1 MEQFRYIS
9 FINSRLSFNK
19 YVFTRQ
25 NFIGLLLLKKKKTN
39 CKRQSFKIVADAEC
53 QIILQFEAKVLVIV
67 YNFENN
73 TKVSFKKNSHE

>member
-25 NFIGLLLLKKKKTN
+25 NFIGKKNKQTAKDKVLKLLLMQSVRLFYN
-39 CKRQSFKIVADAEC
+39 LRQKF
-53 QIILQFEAKVLVIV
+53 
-67 YNFENN
+67 
-73 TKVSFKKNSHE
+73 